1 MQTKE
6 KSPFMLA
13 HEEGSNLAFVFSDQ
27 EHNSKQNTD
36 CQSDDLI
43 WKKTDT
49 EISLK
54 FTPKKNTSLLL
65 SESYLR
71 LGLEGK
77 SQRVSDCGSYL
88 EFAHEISSE
97 GEVSETGKLHSANF
111 CRDRMCPMCSW
122 RRSYKI
128 FGQVSQIM
136 EIIGDK
142 YKFLFLTLTVP
153 NCAGADLAGTLDRMM
168 NAFRKFIRYKDFKVV
183 KGFFRALEITRNK
196 DPKSKSYGTYHPHF
210 HVVLAVPKMYG
221 KGSCYV
227 GRDRWLE
234 LWQKAMK
241 DPSITQVDIRVARDK
256 NASESASQELASAVA
271 EIAKYAVKDSDYIY
285 PGQEDLTDQI
295 VTTLTGALHHRRL
308 VAYGGVFQDAF
319 EKLKLDDPED
329 GDLVHIN
336 EKLNPA
342 LAWLIVKYGWSC
354 GTYKMTDAYIKTP
367 GEGVNDDE

>member
-13 HEEGSNLAFVFSDQ
+13 HEEGSNLSVVCSDQ
-27 EHNSKQNTD
+27 THNSKQNTD

-65 SESYLR
+65 SESYSR

-77 SQRVSDCGSYL
+77 SNRVFYCGSYL
-88 EFAHEISSE
+88 EFAHEISSD
-97 GEVSETGKLHSANF
+97 GEVLETGKLHSANF

-153 NCAGADLAGTLDRMM
+153 NCAGDDLAGTLDRMM

-241 DPSITQVDIRVARDK
+241 DHSITQVDIRVARDK

-354 GTYKMTDAYIKTP
+354 GTYKMTYAYIKTP
-367 GEGVNDDE
+367 GEGVNDYE

>member
-13 HEEGSNLAFVFSDQ
+13 HEEGSNPAVGVSC
-27 EHNSKQNTD
+27 HRHHSKSMSD
-36 CQSDDLI
+36 CQSDNPS
-43 WKKTDT
+43 WKKTDS
-49 EISLK
+49 EITKK
-54 FTPKKNTSLLL
+54 FIPKKNNSLLL
-65 SESYLR
+65 SDSYIR
-71 LGLEGK
+71 LGLESK
-77 SQRVSDCGSYL
+77 AHRVSECGSYL
-88 EFAHEISSE
+88 EFAYEISSD
-97 GEVSETGKLHSANF
+97 GEVSENGKLHTANF

-136 EIIGDK
+136 ELFGNQ

-153 NCAGADLAGTLDRMM
+153 NCSGDDLSDTLDRMM
-168 NAFRKFIRYKDFKVV
+168 NAYRKFIRYKEFKVV
-183 KGFFRALEITRNK
+183 RGFFRALEITRNK
-196 DPKSKSYGTYHPHF
+196 DPRSKSFGTYHPHF

-221 KGSCYV
+221 KGSCYI
-227 GRDRWLE
+227 GHARWLE
-234 LWQKAMK
+234 LWQRAMK

-256 NASESASQELASAVA
+256 SNSDSSDPELSSAVA

-295 VTTLTGALHHRRL
+295 VSTLTGALHHRRL

-336 EKLNPA
+336 EKLNPT

-354 GTYKMTDAYIKTP
+354 GTYEMTDTYIKTP
-367 GEGVNDDE
+367 GEGVNDGE

>member
-13 HEEGSNLAFVFSDQ
+13 HEEGSNLAIVFND
-27 EHNSKQNTD
+27 HVHDSKQNTD
-36 CQSDDLI
+36 CQSHII
-43 WKKTDT
+43 WNKTDI
-49 EISLK
+49 EISKK
-54 FTPKKNTSLLL
+54 FSPKKNNAVLL
-65 SESYLR
+65 SQSYLR
-71 LGLEGK
+71 LGLESK
-77 SQRVSDCGSYL
+77 SFRVSECGSFL
-88 EFAHEISSE
+88 EFAHEITE
-97 GEVSETGKLHSANF
+97 QGEVSETGKLHSANF

-136 EIIGDK
+136 ELIGGK

-153 NCAGADLAGTLDRMM
+153 NCSGDQLSSVLDSMM
-168 NAFRKFIRYKDFKVV
+168 TGWRKFIRYKDFKVV

-196 DPKSKSYGTYHPHF
+196 DPRSKSFGTYHPHF
-210 HVVLAVPKMYG
+210 HVVLAVPLNYG
-221 KGSCYV
+221 S
-227 GRDRWLE
+227 GRSYIARDKWLDM
-234 LWQKAMK
+234 WQKAMK
-241 DPSITQVDIRVARDK
+241 DPSITQVDIRVAKDK
-256 NASESASQELASAVA
+256 NASDEASQELASAVA

-285 PGQEDLTDQI
+285 PDDPDLTDNI
-295 VTTLTGALHHRRL
+295 VVTLSGALHHRRL
-308 VAYGGVFQDAF
+308 VAYGGIFQDAF

-354 GTYKMTDAYIKTP
+354 GTYKMTDAYIKSP
-367 GEGVNDDE
+367 GEEVNDIE

>member
-13 HEEGSNLAFVFSDQ
+13 HEEGSNLAVVCSDQ
-27 EHNSKQNTD
+27 THNSIQNTD

-65 SESYLR
+65 SESYSR

-77 SQRVSDCGSYL
+77 SNRVFDCGSYL
-88 EFAHEISSE
+88 EFAHEISSD
-97 GEVSETGKLHSANF
+97 GEVLETGKLHSANF

-153 NCAGADLAGTLDRMM
+153 NCAGDDLAGTLDRMM

-241 DPSITQVDIRVARDK
+241 DHSITQVDIRVARDK

-367 GEGVNDDE
+367 GEGVNDYE